1 MEPTLVTRP
10 FESDDGLQ
18 WEALAVD
25 AIVAHGKPGAVLAF
39 RPEGGTDE
47 DIVRSTI
54 TFNSHRAAEFALRTM
69 SVKELRRR
77 LDLARAAIGG
87 V

>member
-1 MEPTLVTRP
+1 MDTTLVTRP
-10 FESDDGLQ
+10 FTTEDGEE
-18 WEALAVD
+18 WIAFAVD

-39 RPEGGTDE
+39 RPVGGTE
-47 DIVRSTI
+47 DDTVRSTI
-54 TFNSHRAAEFALRTM
+54 TFNSHAAAEFALETM

-77 LDLARAAIGG
+77 LGLARTAIGG